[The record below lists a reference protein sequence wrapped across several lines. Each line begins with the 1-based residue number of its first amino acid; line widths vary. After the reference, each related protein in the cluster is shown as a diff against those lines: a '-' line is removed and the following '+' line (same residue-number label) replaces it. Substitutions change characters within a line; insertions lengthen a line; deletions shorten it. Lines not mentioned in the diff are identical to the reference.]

1 MTQYNGLSVKLS
13 NLDRADGATVFF
25 IIEQARETILDF
37 SQGTVK
43 LLWVQSIV

>member
-1 MTQYNGLSVKLS
+1 MTQYNGLSVNLS

-43 LLWVQSIV
+43 LL